1 MDAFERDAR
10 LQAALDR
17 LTLLNEIAT
26 VLSSTLDAADGVRR
40 VGRVL
45 VPALGDWCAI
55 DLLEDDGRLDRTCV
69 NHRDGGLSVRGLT
82 GPLPRPPAVPTGPLS
97 RVLRGAGPLLLSAA
111 DVRPVDAARDPLE
124 AADLE
129 MYARL
134 GGQTLFVAPLRARR
148 RVVGALTV
156 ARAGGRAPFDEA
168 DQALVEDLT
177 HRIALAVDNARLHA
191 ETQTIAERLQRSL
204 LPDLPEIEGLDLAAR
219 YAPAGVTAEVGGD
232 WYDSFP
238 LPNGDTALIIGDVT
252 GHDLH
257 AAVTMSHVRNML
269 RGIACDR
276 QEPPGKVMRRLDM
289 AMDTLYAHQ
298 TATCVYGLLKGPV
311 GGPYA
316 FQWSSAGH
324 PPPLLITGDGDTRF
338 LDSGHGILLGA
349 LPRAERTEV
358 SASLPAGGVLLLY
371 TDGLIERPSENLDH
385 SMTRLRRHAA
395 ALARGSLD
403 ALCDGLL
410 EGLATNSHDDVAL
423 LAVRLPPARA

>member
-1 MDAFERDAR
+1 MGESERDTE

-26 VLSSTLDAADGVRR
+26 VLSSTLDAVDGVKR

-45 VPALGDWCAI
+45 VPTLADWCAI
-55 DLLEDDGRLDRTCV
+55 DLMEEDGRLERSCV
-69 NHRDGGLSVRGLT
+69 NHRDGGLSVRGLA
-82 GPLPRPPAVPTGPLS
+82 GPLPHPPGMPTGPLS

-111 DVRPVDAARDPLE
+111 DLPSADAARDPLE
-124 AADLE
+124 AVDLE

-134 GGQTLFVAPLRARR
+134 DGETLFVAPLRARR

-156 ARAGGRAPFDEA
+156 ARTSGRPPFDEA

-191 ETQTIAERLQRSL
+191 ETQRIAERLQRSL
-204 LPDLPEIEGLDLAAR
+204 LPTLPEIEGLDLAAR

-257 AAVTMSHVRNML
+257 AAVAMSQVRNML

-276 QEPPGKVMRRLDM
+276 QEPPGKVLRRLDT

-298 TATCVYGLLKGPV
+298 TATCVYGLLKGPP
-311 GGPYA
+311 GGPYD
-316 FQWSSAGH
+316 FEWSSAGH
-324 PPPLLITGDGDTRF
+324 PPPLLVTSDGDTRF

-349 LPRAERTEV
+349 VPGSERTEV
-358 SASLPAGGVLLLY
+358 SASLPGGGILLLY

-385 SMTRLRRHAA
+385 SMTRLRQHAA

-410 EGLATNSHDDVAL
+410 EGLATDSHDDVAL
-423 LAVRLPPARA
+423 LAVRVPPTSA